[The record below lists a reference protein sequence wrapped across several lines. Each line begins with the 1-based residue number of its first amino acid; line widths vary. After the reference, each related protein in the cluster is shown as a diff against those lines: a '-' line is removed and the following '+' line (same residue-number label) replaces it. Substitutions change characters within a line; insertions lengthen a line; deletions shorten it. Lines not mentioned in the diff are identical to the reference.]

1 MAKKLIILFFIL
13 MMFSLN
19 AQYPYQINFT
29 LEPPFYNGGTFNLFY
44 FNYFADFDLDD
55 SASQPLIFTISILNV
70 STEYH
75 DYELRLDGTWSTYEG
90 QSILTPEINS
100 PQPGG
105 MEIITNQ
112 NIVSH
117 DDTSIYAIDNNFD
130 DLENALKD
138 QVLADETG
146 RMPDGVYWGSI
157 QAFEPGTE
165 NTLSN
170 QATIYITI
178 TSPTPIIQI
187 LPGSPLG
194 SSPAEI
200 EDLNPNFVWVSNL
213 FEYTFKIWELEDE
226 NITAEEI
233 ALLNPLEVIDGIV
246 STTYTLPPSVQLLN
260 DQVYGWQVSAE
271 LLTPEN
277 EVVIWESGFYLFI
290 IPSAGA
296 TGGGDNTAIIQ
307 NILNQ
312 MPPGYETTQIQN
324 LLNGG
329 YVPGE
334 IILEGEVITWEQL
347 LLWLENLS
355 NGTWNILG
363 LTVE

>member
-19 AQYPYQINFT
+19 AQYPYQINFA

-55 SASQPLIFTISILNV
+55 SASQPLIFTISIQNI

-75 DYELRLDGTWSTYEG
+75 DYELRLDGLWGTYTG
-90 QSILTPEINS
+90 YSILTPGENE

-112 NIVSH
+112 NMVSH
-117 DDTSIYAIDNNFD
+117 DNTSIYDIDNNFD
-130 DLENALKD
+130 EMQNALED

-146 RMPDGVYWGSI
+146 RMPDGVYAGTI
-157 QAFEPGTE
+157 QAFEPGTD
-165 NTLSN
+165 NPLSN
-170 QATIYITI
+170 LATIYITI
-178 TSPTPIIQI
+178 TSPTPIILI

-200 EDLNPNFVWVSNL
+200 EDQNPNFVWVSNL
-213 FEYTFKIWELEDE
+213 LEYTFKIWELEDE

-246 STTYTLPPSVQLLN
+246 STTYSLPLSVQLGN
-260 DQVYGWQVSAE
+260 DQICGWQVSAE
-271 LLTPEN
+271 LNTPED
-277 EVVIWESGFYLFI
+277 EVVIWESDFYLFI

-312 MPPGYETTQIQN
+312 MPPDYETTQIQN

-329 YVPGE
+329 YVPDE
-334 IILEGEVITWEQL
+334 IILDGEVITWEEL
-347 LLWLENLS
+347 LLWLQNLS
-355 NGTWNILG
+355 NGTWTILG
-363 LTVE
+363 LIVE

>member
-1 MAKKLIILFFIL
+1 MAKKLMILFFIL
-13 MMFSLN
+13 MIFSVN
-19 AQYPYQINFT
+19 AQYHINFT

-55 SASQPLIFTISILNV
+55 SASQPLIFTITIQNI

-75 DYELRLDGTWSTYEG
+75 DYELRLDGLWGTYTG
-90 QSILTPEINS
+90 YSILTPETNN

-105 MEIITNQ
+105 IETITNQ

-117 DDTSIYAIDNNFD
+117 DDTSIYNIDNNFD
-130 DLENALKD
+130 EMQDALED

-146 RMPDGVYWGSI
+146 RMPDGVYAGTI
-157 QAFEPGTE
+157 QAFEPGTD
-165 NTLSN
+165 NPLSN

-178 TSPTPIIQI
+178 TSPTPIILI

-194 SSPAEI
+194 SPPAEI
-200 EDLNPNFVWVSNL
+200 DDLNPNFVWVSNL
-213 FEYTFKIWELEDE
+213 FEYTFKIWELEDAS
-226 NITAEEI
+226 ITAEEI
-233 ALLNPLEVIDGIV
+233 ALLNPLEVVEGIV
-246 STTYTLPPSVQLLN
+246 STTYTLPPSVQLEN
-260 DQVYGWQVSAE
+260 DQAYTWQVSAE
-271 LLTPEN
+271 LLTPED
-277 EVVIWESGFYLFI
+277 EVVILESDFYLFI
-290 IPSAGA
+290 IPTEGA

-307 NILNQ
+307 NMLNQ
-312 MPPGYETTQIQN
+312 LPAGYETTQIEN

-329 YVPGE
+329 YVPDE

-347 LLWLENLS
+347 LLWLQNLS

-363 LTVE
+363 LTIE

>member
-1 MAKKLIILFFIL
+1 MVRKLIILFFIL

-55 SASQPLIFTISILNV
+55 SASQPLIFTIYIQNV
-70 STEYH
+70 SSEYH
-75 DYELRLDGTWSTYEG
+75 DYYLRLDGQWSTYTG
-90 QSILTPEINS
+90 DSILTPDTNN

-112 NIVSH
+112 DIVSH
-117 DDTSIYAIDNNFD
+117 DNTSIYEIVKNFD
-130 DLENALKD
+130 EMQNALED
-138 QVLADETG
+138 QVYADETG
-146 RMPDGVYWGSI
+146 RMPDGVYAGSI
-157 QAFEPGTE
+157 QAFEPGTD
-165 NTLSN
+165 NPLSN

-178 TSPTPIIQI
+178 TSPTPIILI

-194 SSPAEI
+194 SPPLEI
-200 EDLNPNFVWVSNL
+200 EDMNPNFVWVSNL

-226 NITAEEI
+226 SITAEEI
-233 ALLNPLEVIDGIV
+233 ALLDPLEVIEGIV
-246 STTYTLPPSVQLLN
+246 STTYTLPPSVQLDN
-260 DQVYGWQVSAE
+260 DQVYTWQVSSE
-271 LLTPEN
+271 LNTPED
-277 EVVIWESGFYLFI
+277 EVVIWESDFYLFI

-329 YVPGE
+329 YVPDE
-334 IILEGEVITWEQL
+334 IILEGEVITWEEL
-347 LLWLENLS
+347 LLWLQNLS